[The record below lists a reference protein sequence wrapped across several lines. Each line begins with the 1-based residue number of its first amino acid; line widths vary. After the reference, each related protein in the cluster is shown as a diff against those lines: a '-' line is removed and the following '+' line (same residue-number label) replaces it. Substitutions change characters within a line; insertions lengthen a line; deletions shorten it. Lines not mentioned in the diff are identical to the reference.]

1 MADEELKE
9 FHFSCGDSG
18 DGPIGFCGTIKAKDR
33 EEAVAIMK
41 RVLPDEMKIHPV
53 GDDDDNERVE
63 YLRLYTNTENITV
76 KDIDEGE

>member
-1 MADEELKE
+1 
-9 FHFSCGDSG
+9 
-18 DGPIGFCGTIKAKDR
+18 
-33 EEAVAIMK
+33 MK